1 MECGAA
7 VTQPTTGRP
16 RMYCSKRCK
25 QAAFR
30 RSRTIAKLVPLVPV
44 DHLKTVG
51 TAHGVIQEW
60 AHPDDQVAR
69 AIFEARGIGSAFL
82 RLGREARP
90 QLAWRCEK
98 IGEAI
103 TEALHAYFEETE

>member
-1 MECGAA
+1 MECGTA

-16 RMYCSKRCK
+16 RMYCSIRCK
-25 QAAFR
+25 QAAWR
-30 RSRTIAKLVPLVPV
+30 RSQSLARLVPV
-44 DHLKTVG
+44 DRSKTIAA
-51 TAHGVIQEW
+51 TLPAS

-69 AIFEARGIGSAFL
+69 AIFEARGIGAAFL

-98 IGEAI
+98 VGDAI
-103 TEALHAYFEETE
+103 TAALHAYFEETE